1 MTLNN
6 QKGFTLVQA
15 IFILVVLALL
25 GTYMVRLSTV
35 QQATSTQALLQARAY
50 QAARAGIEWGIARVV
65 GGSASGG
72 TFAIADTG
80 CDVAVTITPAA
91 GNPYHEGT
99 ADDINIYHIKAEAAS
114 TGITLSSIDYVSR
127 TLEVTVHGN

>member
-6 QKGFTLVQA
+6 QNGFTIVQA

-25 GTYMVRLSTV
+25 GSYMVRLSTV
-35 QQATSTQALLQARAY
+35 QQATTTQALLQARAY

-72 TFAIADTG
+72 TFAVAQTG
-80 CDVAVTITPAA
+80 CNVRVTITPAA

-99 ADDINIYHIKAEAAS
+99 ADDINIYHVTAEATSSGLA
-114 TGITLSSIDYVSR
+114 LSSPDYVSR
-127 TLEVTVHGN
+127 TLKVTIHD